1 MWDMYVVKCTFSWI
15 FYNEDI
21 PKSLFK
27 SKAQEI
33 EDIIRDN
40 FKLNDYYDVRCI
52 RYNDSQYTRSGYDV
66 ELELRIDINHAID
79 SYR

>member
-1 MWDMYVVKCTFSWI
+1 MYVVKCTFSWI

-40 FKLNDYYDVRCI
+40 FKLNDYYDVICT